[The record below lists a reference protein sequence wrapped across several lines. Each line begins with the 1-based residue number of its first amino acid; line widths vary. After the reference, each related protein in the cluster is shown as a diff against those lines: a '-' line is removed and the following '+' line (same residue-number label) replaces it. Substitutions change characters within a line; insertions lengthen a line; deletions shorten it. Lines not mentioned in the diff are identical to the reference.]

1 MTDTLCHCNCLARAC
16 CCVDIGIQRRADR
29 RGIWQDADH
38 SEVAQ
43 QSGGRVIYRNRNILL
58 FNNLHLRIMEIK
70 ILGTGCGKCKTTYAV
85 IEKVIKENNITA
97 TLTKV
102 EDIMEIMNYNIL
114 TTPAVVVDGEVK
126 IKGYVPSEREIKE
139 LLGV

>member
-1 MTDTLCHCNCLARAC
+1 M
-16 CCVDIGIQRRADR
+16 DIK
-29 RGIWQDADH
+29 
-38 SEVAQ
+38 V
-43 QSGGRVIYRNRNILL
+43 
-58 FNNLHLRIMEIK
+58 
-70 ILGTGCGKCKTTYAV
+70 LGTGCGKCRTTYTV

>member
-1 MTDTLCHCNCLARAC
+1 MCM
-16 CCVDIGIQRRADR
+16 
-29 RGIWQDADH
+29 
-38 SEVAQ
+38 EVK
-43 QSGGRVIYRNRNILL
+43 V
-58 FNNLHLRIMEIK
+58 
-70 ILGTGCGKCKTTYAV
+70 LGTGCGKCKTTYAV

-114 TTPAVVVDGEVK
+114 TTPAVVIDGEVK

>member
-1 MTDTLCHCNCLARAC
+1 
-16 CCVDIGIQRRADR
+16 
-29 RGIWQDADH
+29 
-38 SEVAQ
+38 
-43 QSGGRVIYRNRNILL
+43 
-58 FNNLHLRIMEIK
+58 MEIK
-70 ILGTGCGKCKTTYAV
+70 ILGTGCSKCKTTYTV
-85 IEKVIKENNITA
+85 IEKFIKENNITA

-126 IKGYVPSEREIKE
+126 IKGYVPNEREIKE

>member
-1 MTDTLCHCNCLARAC
+1 MCM
-16 CCVDIGIQRRADR
+16 
-29 RGIWQDADH
+29 
-38 SEVAQ
+38 EVK
-43 QSGGRVIYRNRNILL
+43 V
-58 FNNLHLRIMEIK
+58 
-70 ILGTGCGKCKTTYAV
+70 LGTGCGKCKTTYAV
-85 IEKVIKENNITA
+85 IEKIIKENNITA

>member
-1 MTDTLCHCNCLARAC
+1 M
-16 CCVDIGIQRRADR
+16 
-29 RGIWQDADH
+29 
-38 SEVAQ
+38 EVK
-43 QSGGRVIYRNRNILL
+43 V
-58 FNNLHLRIMEIK
+58 
-70 ILGTGCGKCKTTYAV
+70 LGTGCGKCKTTYTV

>member
-1 MTDTLCHCNCLARAC
+1 M
-16 CCVDIGIQRRADR
+16 DIK
-29 RGIWQDADH
+29 
-38 SEVAQ
+38 V
-43 QSGGRVIYRNRNILL
+43 
-58 FNNLHLRIMEIK
+58 
-70 ILGTGCGKCKTTYAV
+70 LGTGCGKCKTTYTV

>member
-1 MTDTLCHCNCLARAC
+1 M
-16 CCVDIGIQRRADR
+16 
-29 RGIWQDADH
+29 
-38 SEVAQ
+38 AQ
-43 QSGGRVIYRNRNILL
+43 QSGGRAVYRNRNLLL
-58 FNNLHLRIMEIK
+58 FNNLHLGIMEIK

-85 IEKVIKENNITA
+85 IEKVINENNIPA
-97 TLTKV
+97 TITKV

-114 TTPAVVVDGEVK
+114 ATPAVVVDGVLK

>member
-1 MTDTLCHCNCLARAC
+1 M
-16 CCVDIGIQRRADR
+16 GRRA
-29 RGIWQDADH
+29 
-38 SEVAQ
+38 V
-43 QSGGRVIYRNRNILL
+43 YRNRNILL
-58 FNNLHLRIMEIK
+58 FNNIHLRIMEIK

-97 TLTKV
+97 TITKV

>member
-1 MTDTLCHCNCLARAC
+1 M
-16 CCVDIGIQRRADR
+16 DIK
-29 RGIWQDADH
+29 
-38 SEVAQ
+38 V
-43 QSGGRVIYRNRNILL
+43 
-58 FNNLHLRIMEIK
+58 
-70 ILGTGCGKCKTTYAV
+70 LGTCCGKCKTTYAV

>member
-1 MTDTLCHCNCLARAC
+1 M
-16 CCVDIGIQRRADR
+16 
-29 RGIWQDADH
+29 
-38 SEVAQ
+38 
-43 QSGGRVIYRNRNILL
+43 

-70 ILGTGCGKCKTTYAV
+70 ILGTGCSKCKTTYAV
-85 IEKVIKENNITA
+85 IEKVINENNIAA

-126 IKGYVPSEREIKE
+126 IKGYVPSVREIKE

>member
-1 MTDTLCHCNCLARAC
+1 M
-16 CCVDIGIQRRADR
+16 DIK
-29 RGIWQDADH
+29 
-38 SEVAQ
+38 V
-43 QSGGRVIYRNRNILL
+43 
-58 FNNLHLRIMEIK
+58 
-70 ILGTGCGKCKTTYAV
+70 LGTGCGRCKTTYAV

>member
-1 MTDTLCHCNCLARAC
+1 
-16 CCVDIGIQRRADR
+16 
-29 RGIWQDADH
+29 
-38 SEVAQ
+38 
-43 QSGGRVIYRNRNILL
+43 
-58 FNNLHLRIMEIK
+58 MEIK
-70 ILGTGCGKCKTTYAV
+70 ILGTGCGKCKTTYTV

-126 IKGYVPSEREIKE
+126 IKGYVPSEKEIKE